1 MQRASLLLFLGL
13 TACNA
18 QIAQVLA
25 SEDAGATPLEAGS
38 PKDAGT
44 TEIDA
49 TTSFDAGNGDSDGG
63 PAPGGICSKDQDCND
78 DQSVN
83 ALWGTCFMGQCF
95 CKSGN
100 SIQPDGKCAPGN
112 PPGCTSSTANQSTG
126 TCRQNPA
133 ECQQNE
139 MQGSYWSTMTCGDLV
154 PVVCCIEKTKCTS
167 FFDVVCCGASST
179 PYEPVCV
186 NGWKTCDP
194 GAPTP
199 RVRGNAG
206 CQ

>member
-1 MQRASLLLFLGL
+1 MYRALPLLFLGL
-13 TACNA
+13 TACDA

-25 SEDAGATPLEAGS
+25 SD
-38 PKDAGT
+38 DAGT
-44 TEIDA
+44 SPADAATGPNDAGIVEVDA
-49 TTSFDAGNGDSDGG
+49 TITPPDAGSNSDGG
-63 PAPGGICSKDQDCND
+63 PPPGGVCGKDQDCND

-83 ALWGTCFMGQCF
+83 TLWGSCFMGQCF

-100 SIQPDGKCAPGN
+100 SIQPNGKCAPGN
-112 PPGCTSSTANQSTG
+112 PPSCTAGNSPG
-126 TCRQNPA
+126 TCRQTPA
-133 ECQQNE
+133 ECQQGE
-139 MQGSYWSTMTCGDLV
+139 MEGSYWSTMTCGDV
-154 PVVCCIEKTKCTS
+154 IAAVCCYEKAKCTS

-199 RVRGNAG
+199 RVRNSNNGS